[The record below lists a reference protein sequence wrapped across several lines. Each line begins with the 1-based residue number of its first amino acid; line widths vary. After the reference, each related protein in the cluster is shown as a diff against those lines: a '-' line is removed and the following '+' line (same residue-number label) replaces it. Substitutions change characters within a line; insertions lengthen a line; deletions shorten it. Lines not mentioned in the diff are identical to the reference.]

1 MLLAGAVLM
10 TFIKHKHAHTDIKMQ
25 CYVLMK
31 IFCFS

>member
-1 MLLAGAVLM
+1 M
-10 TFIKHKHAHTDIKMQ
+10 TFIKRKHAHTNKKMQ

>member
-10 TFIKHKHAHTDIKMQ
+10 TLIKYKHTHTNIKMQ